1 MPCRGGCVTSRK
13 FALLQGRVRLMNN
26 ALDELQ
32 GRITRLVL
40 EASAPQLT
48 SMAKLVAAIEAAV
61 AEELDHDPATAKR
74 ADAPPSYI
82 REQGRNRA
90 HMATDAIRA
99 APAREHTAHVV
110 FADPVDSIA
119 TPEIIDAEWEAVNE
133 RKGDEEHAP
142 RVTPAAAKHPRRVA
156 PVACDEE
163 SPRRRLS
170 VPQPFARNAAVAAF
184 VAATL
189 AMGLMSSPATHGL
202 AGLLVM
208 PARDTRAS

>member
-13 FALLQGRVRLMNN
+13 FALLQGQVRLMKS

-61 AEELDHDPATAKR
+61 AEELGQEPATAKP
-74 ADAPPSYI
+74 ADAPASYI

-90 HMATDAIRA
+90 DMAAAIGA